1 MILIL
6 HISIGFFNIKINDKG
21 ALMNTNEGV
30 WLSINDYS
38 RFKNVSISTI
48 RRHIKNNILK
58 HKEENG
64 KYFIYF
70 HSSKKVQVREE
81 EELLRAKLEI
91 ELLRRQIKELS
102 EENSE
107 LRMLVNVYEQVKNNL
122 LAELPPELPQFI

>member
-1 MILIL
+1 
-6 HISIGFFNIKINDKG
+6 
-21 ALMNTNEGV
+21 MNTNEGV

-58 HKEENG
+58 YKEENG

-70 HSSKKVQVREE
+70 HSSEKVQVREE

-91 ELLRRQIKELS
+91 ELLRRQIKDLS

-107 LRMLVNVYEQVKNNL
+107 LRMLVNVYEQVKNNI
-122 LAELPPELPQFI
+122 LAEQPPELPQFI